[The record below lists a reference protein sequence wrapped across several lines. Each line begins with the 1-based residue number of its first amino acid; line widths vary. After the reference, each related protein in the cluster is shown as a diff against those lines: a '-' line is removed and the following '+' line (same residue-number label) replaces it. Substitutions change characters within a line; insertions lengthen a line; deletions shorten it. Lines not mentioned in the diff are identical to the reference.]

1 MSKMSKLFV
10 EALMLYDDVK
20 YVVLKGGGTLKKLFA
35 DAWNS
40 FDHPAP
46 EQLDEDEWE
55 LADDEGDYSLDQELI
70 MAQGVQVLMCWPTK
84 YMSGLIVV
92 YDSKKPS
99 WIKASESE
107 ISQLYTVV
115 DLSASET
122 NNPNLK
128 ALQNMIEDLDFER
141 IRYCAANSVQN
152 GGLKISF
159 TLEDYTG
166 SIENGT
172 ELVKSAAKANRLQS
186 DKITSET
193 FDEIGF
199 VDCIF
204 DEILNYYG
212 NQEGIL
218 KS

>member
-1 MSKMSKLFV
+1 VNKLFV

-40 FDHPAP
+40 FEHPAS

-55 LADDEGDYSLDQELI
+55 LADDEVDYSLDQEFVKS
-70 MAQGVQVLMCWPTK
+70 QGVQVLMCLPTK

-92 YDSKKPS
+92 YDSKIPS
-99 WIKASESE
+99 WERASQSAIYE
-107 ISQLYTVV
+107 LDNVV
-115 DLSASET
+115 DLSGSET
-122 NNPNLK
+122 NSPNLK